1 MACGRVSCGCNAH
14 AGTMAHLS
22 KDVADFEDLQLGT
35 PLLVLRLVDRV
46 GYDDL
51 VKRTGV
57 DAINGITAQDAVRDE
72 RIHLGSALLLQQLGG
87 TCDGVGGVGQIV
99 DEDGGAV
106 CDVTDQHHGRIL
118 PVVDL
123 SGAALLV
130 DQRKGHAKGVGDGG
144 GSLGASSVGA
154 DNDGLLVVG
163 DVELDIFAQQVAP
176 VEVVDRDVE
185 ETLVL
190 RV

>member
-1 MACGRVSCGCNAH
+1 MACGRVSYGCKPH

-22 KDVADFEDLQLGT
+22 KDVADLEDLQLGT

-51 VKRTGV
+51 VKRAGV
-57 DAINGITAQDAVRDE
+57 DAINGIAAQDAVRDE
-72 RIHLGSALLLQQLGG
+72 RVHLGSALLLQQLGG

-99 DEDGGAV
+99 DENGGAV
-106 CDVTDQHHGRIL
+106 CNVTDQHHGRIL
-118 PVVDL
+118 PVADL
-123 SGAALLV
+123 GRAALLV
-130 DQRKGHAKGVGDGG
+130 NQRKGHAKGVGDGG

-163 DVELDIFAQQVAP
+163 DVELDVLAQQVAP
-176 VEVVDRDVE
+176 VKVVNRDVE